1 MNLTITHSYVER
13 KVSSVM
19 LIINLILLYNAHG
32 LQVNTIRRRSDNF
45 NIVLFSDLH
54 KLTTFSDIFNVK
66 ILEENL
72 KQNDC

>member
-1 MNLTITHSYVER
+1 
-13 KVSSVM
+13 M

-45 NIVLFSDLH
+45 YIVLFSDLH
-54 KLTTFSDIFNVK
+54 KLTTISDIFNVK
-66 ILEENL
+66 ILEEENL